1 MRRRER
7 YLAALLVFCAGG
19 AVAQQSLPPVVGP
32 GGSPAPAMR
41 PTTVE
46 GRLARVERLLDS
58 GALVEMATRLEQL
71 QSELQKLRGDV
82 ELHGRDLEV
91 IKQRQRDLYLDIDR
105 RLRRA
110 EVGNAAPQVAPS
122 APPPA
127 AVTPPPAGAV
137 ATTPSSATPTAP
149 ASPPPAGA
157 SATVPP
163 PASPAVQ
170 ATPALPPAAPV
181 PAAPPVDRAQQQL
194 AYQAAFDLLKEGRY
208 PESITAFEQFL
219 ASYPA
224 GAYSDNA
231 QYWLGEARYVTRDF
245 TAASRDFQLVIKQ
258 FPGSPKVPDAM
269 LKLGYAQYELK
280 DYATSRATLTE
291 LRQKYPSSTAARL
304 AASRLERM
312 AQEGR

>member
-32 GGSPAPAMR
+32 GGSPAPAVR

-137 ATTPSSATPTAP
+137 ATTPSSATPTTP

>member
-127 AVTPPPAGAV
+127 ALTPPPAGAV

>member
-32 GGSPAPAMR
+32 GGSPAPAVR

-122 APPPA
+122 APPSA

-137 ATTPSSATPTAP
+137 ATTPSSATPTTP

-163 PASPAVQ
+163 PAFPAAQ